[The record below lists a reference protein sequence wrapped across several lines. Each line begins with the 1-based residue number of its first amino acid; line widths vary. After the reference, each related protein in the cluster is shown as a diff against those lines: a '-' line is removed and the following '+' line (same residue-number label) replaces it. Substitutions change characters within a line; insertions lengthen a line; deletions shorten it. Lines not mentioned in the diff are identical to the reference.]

1 MNGVNATEYH
11 LAMRKKGKLAI
22 CSEMDK
28 AWGTMQSEISH
39 RREDKYC
46 MFSLI
51 WTPKIMKVM
60 GSLRMNLSREISA
73 SGFHLRKNTGS
84 WLVSRLPL
92 EMSNG
97 KKKKYQLRNDY
108 NSPGEKMNVNLHWG
122 QDNGE
127 WKEKVNFRLLR
138 RNTLHYLVSKWTYG
152 RD

>member
-11 LAMRKKGKLAI
+11 LAMRKKASLPFAVKWIKL
-22 CSEMDK
+22 E
-28 AWGTMQSEISH
+28 GTMQSEISH

-60 GSLRMNLSREISA
+60 GSLRMNLSREV
-73 SGFHLRKNTGS
+73 SGFHLRKNTLAADWWVGCLGDEQWEEKEVS
-84 WLVSRLPL
+84 IKKWLQQSRW
-92 EMSNG
+92 E
-97 KKKKYQLRNDY
+97 
-108 NSPGEKMNVNLHWG
+108 MNVNLHWG

-138 RNTLHYLVSKWTYG
+138 RNTLHYLVSNWTYG